1 MNPVILRPS
10 DLGEVYRSWRTI
22 VEEYSSRE
30 LTRASDKL
38 PALSGLAHLVQAS
51 VGSQYAAGLWV
62 NDFLRGLLWRR
73 LRPNRATL
81 SEVSSTAT
89 ACGGLQDPGDA
100 SPSLLLPLRRFRNY
114 LSDFVATSTSHDS
127 HLTQS
132 STILEHAEPSPYIAP
147 SWSWL
152 SVQGPVDYRVALSSR
167 RTDPAGPEKS
177 LNATIL
183 SIDVKPL
190 GSDPLGEVASGRVT
204 LVGWVRSLRDWLA
217 NPREFWSEELMRWDV
232 DSHEAEGVMILG
244 LMSHDPFLE
253 DVPAYNG
260 LLIKET
266 GTVREYVRVGLIKTV
281 HASWLGEVQRKEILL
296 V

>member
-1 MNPVILRPS
+1 
-10 DLGEVYRSWRTI
+10 

-81 SEVSSTAT
+81 SKVSSTAT
-89 ACGGLQDPGDA
+89 AGSELQDPGDA

-114 LSDFVATSTSHDS
+114 LSDFVATSTSHDLY
-127 HLTQS
+127 LTQS
-132 STILEHAEPSPYIAP
+132 STILERAEPSPYIAT
-147 SWSWL
+147 SWSWV
-152 SVQGPVDYRVALSSR
+152 SVQGPVDYRVALPSR

-266 GTVREYVRVGLIKTV
+266 GTVGEYVRVGLIKTV